1 MYPYLKPFDEVGL
14 IKVPRDK
21 VRIGDVVVY
30 FDSMSKI
37 MTIHRVVGKNK
48 TYLIVKGDNNWKI
61 DNEQIKSNNVL
72 IVDKIYKGKCIIISM
87 HSLHAKLLNLVFV
100 FLSVS
105 RINFLLYGRKIR
117 YNKKIGGKVV
127 TDKVYMKFEK
137 YMDINKR

>member
-1 MYPYLKPFDEVGL
+1 MRIKVQGQSMYPYLKPFDEVGL

-72 IVDKIYKGKCIIISM
+72 IVDKIYKVKSCICFSFCFT
-87 HSLHAKLLNLVFV
+87 H
-100 FLSVS
+100 
-105 RINFLLYGRKIR
+105 
-117 YNKKIGGKVV
+117 
-127 TDKVYMKFEK
+127 
-137 YMDINKR
+137 